1 MIEKQECKD
10 CNRSLEDC
18 TCIEDTIELPNQA
31 LKDAAE
37 RLKGKELFKESN
49 DRARKILSEI
59 KSLPIQERYEKYSER
74 FDNDESAIGNP
85 ETWGKRVLTEE
96 DIFNQRDIDAVTD
109 YIGKET
115 SKQETLEDAAERL
128 YSDKEYPMYGEIRRD
143 GFINGAK
150 WQQERSYSEEEVI
163 DLLYKRS
170 IYQDHFESDAE
181 VREWFNKFKK
191 K

>member
-1 MIEKQECKD
+1 MENNKSKEEPKQ
-10 CNRSLEDC
+10 
-18 TCIEDTIELPNQA
+18 
-31 LKDAAE
+31 
-37 RLKGKELFKESN
+37 RL
-49 DRARKILSEI
+49 
-59 KSLPIQERYEKYSER
+59 EKYSER
-74 FDNDESAIGNP
+74 FDNDKSAIGNP
-85 ETWGKRVLTEE
+85 DTWGKRVLTEE